1 MRAALAVLLLA
12 AAAHAGP
19 VKRAGNAR
27 SEAAMSRVEEVA
39 GGRFSAAV
47 PKGWRVTK
55 DGSGTALQVT
65 GPDGKGA
72 PAPAALAVYYV
83 SGNPFFKDAADFLA
97 RQTAPS
103 PVPVAGEKTG
113 PVEDALL
120 SGRPAK
126 RLRRDTFA
134 VHRAPAAEPREVP
147 VREEVTVL
155 QGKNGFWVVTVTAPA
170 SAWTK
175 NAGPFKAF
183 RDGFVVSD

>member
-1 MRAALAVLLLA
+1 MRAALAVFLVA
-12 AAAHAGP
+12 AAAQAGP
-19 VKRAGNAR
+19 AKRPVKARA
-27 SEAAMSRVEEVA
+27 EAAMSRVEEVA
-39 GGRFSAAV
+39 GGRFTAAV

-55 DGSGTALQVT
+55 DGSGTALQAT

-72 PAPAALAVYYV
+72 PAPAALAVYYAQ
-83 SGNPFFKDAADFLA
+83 GNPYFKDAADFLA

-126 RLRRDTFA
+126 RLSRDTFA

-155 QGKNGFWVVTVTAPA
+155 AGKGGFWVVTVRAPTALWA
-170 SAWTK
+170 KHA
-175 NAGPFKAF
+175 AAFAAF
-183 RDGFVVSD
+183 RDGFKALD